1 MKHQLLTKNARGCGL
16 SIRQNSCI
24 ESDIGL
30 TGVGRSDLRGS
41 AMIGC
46 RQIFGVEA
54 FSRKV
59 WWVGLDGLS
68 RPAGGDQRDGRFS
81 GFAASMMVGWSASFP
96 LDV

>member
-1 MKHQLLTKNARGCGL
+1 
-16 SIRQNSCI
+16 
-24 ESDIGL
+24 
-30 TGVGRSDLRGS
+30 
-41 AMIGC
+41 MIGC
-46 RQIFGVEA
+46 RQSFGVEA

-68 RPAGGDQRDGRFS
+68 RSAAGDQRDGRFS